1 MREPFSVA
9 RASRAT
15 RAARDGV
22 ALRLV
27 AWREALLSA
36 WPLLLVVVLGFA
48 VAFRYI
54 KPAPPETLVLA
65 AGPEGG
71 AYDGFAQR
79 YGEFLRR
86 HGIRLTVQ
94 PSSGASENL
103 QRLTAATGGS
113 GGHGDGQPPVE
124 AGLLQGGLATD
135 DTAPGLRTLGSVA
148 YEPVWVFYRGNFKV
162 DKLRDL
168 VGWRIAVGA
177 EGSGL
182 RGLATQLMDA
192 NELLADGGKRML
204 PLAGLEAAEA
214 LMQGNVDA
222 AFVIAAPEE
231 PVVQVLL
238 RTPGVSLM
246 SFAQADAYLRRFPFL
261 QKIVLPQG
269 AADLVRD
276 FPPEETVLLA
286 ASTNLVVRADLH
298 PAIQSLLLQA
308 AREVHGR
315 SGFFQGRGEFPAY
328 RDNSLPLSPE
338 ADRFYRSGPPFLQR
352 YLPFWAAVLVDR
364 AVVLLLP
371 AFALLFPLMRVAPAV
386 YRWRVRSRIFRLYGD
401 LKFLEYEL
409 RDGYDPER
417 RAEYRQRLDHIDD
430 AAYHRSV
437 PLAFSD
443 MVYTLREH
451 IELVRKTLD
460 KLEIAHPGVEQPSP
474 PPAGRGEGG
483 G

>member
-15 RAARDGV
+15 RAARDEV

-36 WPLLLVVVLGFA
+36 WPLVLVVVLGFA

-65 AGPEGG
+65 AGPVGG
-71 AYDGFAQR
+71 AYDGFANR

-94 PSSGASENL
+94 PSSGAPENL
-103 QRLTAATGGS
+103 QRLTAAS
-113 GGHGDGQPPVE
+113 EGDGRPPVE
-124 AGLLQGGLATD
+124 AGLVQGGLATD

-182 RGLATQLMDA
+182 RGLATQLMDV

-222 AFVIAAPEE
+222 AFIIAAPEE

-276 FPPEETVLLA
+276 FPPAETVLLA
-286 ASTNLVVRADLH
+286 TSTNLLVRADLH

-315 SGFFQGRGEFPAY
+315 AGFFQGRGEFPAY
-328 RDNSLPLSPE
+328 KDNSLPLSPE

-409 RDGYDPER
+409 RDGYDPEC

-460 KLEIAHPGVEQPSP
+460 KLEVAHPGGEAADAPPSRST
-474 PPAGRGEGG
+474 PAGGKGG